1 MPPPRAN
8 TENSD
13 GQTPRDLFTKAHQ
26 GLQEAGEKWMKDTSN
41 SCMIVATL
49 IATVVFAAA
58 FTLPGGDNQQTG
70 PPVFLGSNW
79 FMVFFI
85 SDAIAFISSTTSISI
100 FLSILT
106 SRYTENDFLQS
117 LPARLTSGFAA
128 LFISIVGMVIAFTAT
143 CFLICESKMTKVPTL
158 IIVSFAVPVI
168 LFIWLHYD
176 LWVDV
181 IRSAYQSRSLFR
193 RHRSRLI

>member
-1 MPPPRAN
+1 
-8 TENSD
+8 
-13 GQTPRDLFTKAHQ
+13 
-26 GLQEAGEKWMKDTSN
+26 MKDTSN

-58 FTLPGGDNQQTG
+58 FTLPGGDNQQTD
-70 PPVFLGSNW
+70 PSVFLGSNW
-79 FMVFFI
+79 FMVFFR

-106 SRYTENDFLQS
+106 SRYTENDFLQP

-181 IRSAYQSRSLFR
+181 VRSAYQSRYLFW